1 MNRHW
6 EFFPVVW
13 KAGSA
18 MAELVELERLRRG
31 IVSLTLSR
39 PERRN
44 ALNIAMLRQ
53 LVERMELL
61 EQEWDEGT
69 GARVVLLRGSGAI
82 FCSGMDLAEATQS
95 ELVAESAS
103 CIAAALRSLRY
114 SPLVTI
120 AVVQGGAYAGGAGL
134 VAACDMAVGASDVQ
148 IGFPEARR
156 GLLPALISQVLRN
169 KVREGD
175 LRELFL
181 VGQPIGAQRAQ
192 QVGLLQR
199 IAEPSRLL
207 EESLQVADGI
217 LAGGPRTIVDTKRLL
232 EHLYDAQLEGEER
245 SDLAAIE
252 EHLKGRS
259 SPEAVEG
266 LRAFLEKRPPSW
278 MLGIEE

>member
-1 MNRHW
+1 
-6 EFFPVVW
+6 
-13 KAGSA
+13 
-18 MAELVELERLRRG
+18 MAELVVMERLRRG
-31 IVSLTLSR
+31 VVSLTLSR

-53 LVERMELL
+53 LVEGMKLL
-61 EQEWDEGT
+61 ERDWDKESGS
-69 GARVVLLRGSGAI
+69 RVVLLRGSGSI

-156 GLLPALISQVLRN
+156 GLLPALISQVLKS

-181 VGQPIGAQRAQ
+181 AGQPISAQRAQ
-192 QVGLLQR
+192 QIGLLQR
-199 IAEPSRLL
+199 IAEPSCLL
-207 EESLQVADGI
+207 QESLHLSEGI
-217 LAGGPRTIVDTKRLL
+217 LAGGPKTIVDTKRLL
-232 EHLYDAQLEGEER
+232 EHLYEAQSERGEHLDLE
-245 SDLAAIE
+245 AIE
-252 EHLKGRS
+252 EHLKGRN

-278 MLGIEE
+278 MGGIGE